1 MANPKCV
8 SAKCEI
14 KDIFDNDLKP
24 AVLKQMKLTI
34 QTAVD
39 KNAGLEFKDS
49 CKEGYVLTVKLLS
62 LTVDDK
68 DKPDGLEAKV
78 SVVGVALGGTATGFN
93 ATGGSKVQ
101 GINPKKMEEEA
112 KFIVD
117 DALGKLMSKQ
127 VIPQMLKP

>member
-1 MANPKCV
+1 MANLKCV
-8 SAKCEI
+8 SAKCVI
-14 KDIFDNDLKP
+14 KSIFDKDLSA

-34 QTAVD
+34 QTQVD
-39 KNAGLEFKDS
+39 KNSALEFKDS
-49 CKEGYVLTVKLLS
+49 CKEGYLLTVTLVS

-68 DKPDGLEAKV
+68 AKPDGLEAKL
-78 SVVGVALGGTATGFN
+78 SIVGVAMGGTATGFN
-93 ATGGSKVQ
+93 ATGSSKVT

-117 DALGKLMSKQ
+117 DALGKLMAKQ